1 MNNHL
6 LSKNTELEME
16 LKTITAESEI
26 MMQEI
31 MKQNLELTA
40 GIETAKKE
48 TERNKA

>member
-48 TERNKA
+48 TERIKA